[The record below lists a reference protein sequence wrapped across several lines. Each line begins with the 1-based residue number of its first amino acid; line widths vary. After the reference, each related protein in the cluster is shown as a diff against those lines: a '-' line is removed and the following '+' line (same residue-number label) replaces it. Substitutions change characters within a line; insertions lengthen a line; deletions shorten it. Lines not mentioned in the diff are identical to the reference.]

1 MKLSNKD
8 EPIKDRIIRYIKN
21 FFEQQENYQKPA
33 RIGNFLSKNYVE
45 YKSNGDRNKTLSI
58 KKYLDKTKPYL
69 KDIKN
74 NLRKSDKLKIQLTI
88 TINSISSKDTGEE
101 RKVNSKIND
110 MEIMMYD
117 KADEVIQ

>member
-1 MKLSNKD
+1 M
-8 EPIKDRIIRYIKN
+8 
-21 FFEQQENYQKPA
+21 
-33 RIGNFLSKNYVE
+33 SKNYVE

>member
-1 MKLSNKD
+1 MKLNNKD

-21 FFEQQENYQKPA
+21 FFEQEENYQKPA
-33 RIGNFLSKNYVE
+33 RVRNFLSKNYVE

-88 TINSISSKDTGEE
+88 TTNYISSKDTGEE
-101 RKVNSKIND
+101 GKVNSKINN
-110 MEIMMYD
+110 MKIMMYD

>member
-33 RIGNFLSKNYVE
+33 RIRNFLSKNYVE